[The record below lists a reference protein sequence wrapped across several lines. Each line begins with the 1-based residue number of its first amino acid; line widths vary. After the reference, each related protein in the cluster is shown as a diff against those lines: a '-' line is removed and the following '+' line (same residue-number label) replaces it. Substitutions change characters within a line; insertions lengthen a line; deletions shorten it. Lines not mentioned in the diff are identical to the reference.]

1 MKKIKK
7 NKKSARKHF
16 IIEINEDIEREVDE
30 ALKYLER
37 GDIDHCA
44 IILQRLM
51 AKHPAY
57 HTVQY
62 GVGLVYAF
70 RGQYDDAIQHFK
82 RALDIFPY
90 FLEAQFNLAVSYKK
104 KLDVGNAIKA
114 FMKVVEIGAPG
125 NEFVMQARGFL
136 SGMEESVRKSD
147 GVGLDAYLR
156 GMDKFEKAVADME
169 MAKWDAAIA
178 GFKECLSIVKRHFQS
193 YGNMG
198 ICYAQIGNR
207 QQALAAFDKALEI
220 NPGYELAAVNR
231 AVTLRME
238 EGERLS
244 NGPVETVDYS
254 KDYVAKKRSYIAEL
268 IKSVKSGR

>member
-7 NKKSARKHF
+7 HKKSDRKHF
-16 IIEINEDIEREVDE
+16 IIEINADIEREVDE
-30 ALKYLER
+30 ALKFLEK
-37 GDIDHCA
+37 GNIDHCA

-51 AKHPAY
+51 AKHSSY
-57 HTVQY
+57 HAVQY
-62 GVGLVYAF
+62 GMGLVYAF
-70 RGQYDDAIQHFK
+70 KEQYDNAIHYFK
-82 RALDIFPY
+82 RAIDIFPY

-104 KLDVGNAIKA
+104 KLDVGNAIRA
-114 FMKVVEIGAPG
+114 FKKVVEMGAPG

-136 SGMEESVRKSD
+136 SGMEESVRKNH

-156 GMDKFEKAVADME
+156 GMDNFEKAVADME
-169 MAKWDAAIA
+169 KAKWDAAIA

-198 ICYAQIGNR
+198 ICYAQIGKR

-231 AVTLRME
+231 AVTLGLE

-244 NGPVETVDYS
+244 DGPVESIDYS
-254 KDYVAKKRSYIAEL
+254 KDYAAKKRSYIAEL
-268 IKSVKSGR
+268 IKSIKDA